1 MKLKELQHLETLNIE
16 GNPLPVEQ
24 MSRVALI
31 GVLLMKG
38 IDIDRTSTSAYNKAL
53 NARYENI
60 KMSSWADEQNRKT
73 AMEAI

>member
-1 MKLKELQHLETLNIE
+1 
-16 GNPLPVEQ
+16 